1 MDEFYEWKRNN
12 IFLLPFTECLFA
24 LCETKATMRKSMYES
39 DIILVIHID
48 FTRADFADISS
59 EFVLKFPITFG
70 LH

>member
-39 DIILVIHID
+39 DIILVIHI
-48 FTRADFADISS
+48 
-59 EFVLKFPITFG
+59 
-70 LH
+70 